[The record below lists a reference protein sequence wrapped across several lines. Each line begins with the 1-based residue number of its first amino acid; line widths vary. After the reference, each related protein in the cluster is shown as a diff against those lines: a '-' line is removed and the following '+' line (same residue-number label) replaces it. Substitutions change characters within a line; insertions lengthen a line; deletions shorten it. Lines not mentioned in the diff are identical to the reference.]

1 MGDDYMEIGET
12 GFIAGKDG
20 KLIEK
25 DTGKVIDPSE
35 FTETEE
41 EED

>member
-1 MGDDYMEIGET
+1 MSDFMEIGDT
-12 GFIAGKDG
+12 GFVSGKDG

-25 DTGKVIDPSE
+25 DTGKEIDPADFKE
-35 FTETEE
+35 DE

>member
-1 MGDDYMEIGET
+1 MSDDYMEIGET

-25 DTGKVIDPSE
+25 ETGKVIDPSE
-35 FTETEE
+35 FKEE